1 MTIGIVAGL
10 AALMFI
16 AIIALLVI
24 PDEVLFGPDPTATS
38 TSTPLPTPT
47 ATSPG
52 ALPTPSFETPI
63 SPEPS
68 PTNTRLPTA
77 LPTLTKTPSP
87 TVVFD
92 LPEPEVRP
100 TATLVPTGTNIP
112 PTDVPPTATLRPGL
126 GYTISF
132 EADETTIANGECTDL
147 RWNIQGAVVRVQLGN
162 EFVTLSGQRE
172 VCPKRDTT
180 YTLSTQLEGSAQVD
194 RHTVTISVE
203 GN

>member
-16 AIIALLVI
+16 AIIVLLVV
-24 PDEVLFGPDPTATS
+24 PDELLFGPGPTATS
-38 TSTPLPTPT
+38 TPTPLPTPT
-47 ATSPG
+47 ATIPG
-52 ALPTPSFETPI
+52 SLPTPSFETPV

-87 TVVFD
+87 TVVID
-92 LPEPEVRP
+92 LPEPEIKP
-100 TATLVPTGTNIP
+100 TDTPVPTGTNIP
-112 PTDVPPTATLRPGL
+112 PTNVPPTATLVPGRQ
-126 GYTISF
+126 YTITF
-132 EADETTIANGECTDL
+132 EADDTTISNGECTNL
-147 RWNIQGAVVRVQLGN
+147 KWNIQGAVVRVQLGN
-162 EFVTLSGQRE
+162 EFVRPSDQRK

-180 YTLSTQLEGSAQVD
+180 YILTTQLEGSAQVD
-194 RHTVTISVE
+194 RHTLTITVT